1 VLRCEGNAAGEQR
14 THADSNYLLST
25 VMPWLHFF
33 SVPESETSPNRG
45 ARVHPGRAPL
55 LQAGEKG
62 WVWVARR
69 FSVHPPPRLPGGR
82 SLFPDLVHS
91 AARLK
96 GRALPRSHEAI
107 GTAICLSCVARSL
120 LSALLSRSDFGRA
133 TLVSPRSITVARFR
147 QTWAPQ
153 ETSSQ
158 AVGPALR
165 SLQS

>member
-1 VLRCEGNAAGEQR
+1 
-14 THADSNYLLST
+14 
-25 VMPWLHFF
+25 MPWLHFF

-69 FSVHPPPRLPGGR
+69 FRVHPPPRLPGGR

-96 GRALPRSHEAI
+96 GRALPKSHEAI

-120 LSALLSRSDFGRA
+120 LSALLSRTDAGRA
-133 TLVSPRSITVARFR
+133 TLESPLSFRVSRFR
-147 QTWAPQ
+147 VQGLHCFRFLV
-153 ETSSQ
+153 S
-158 AVGPALR
+158 GHALR
-165 SLQS
+165 RADSAAAIMNLSRRAWLGR